1 MGHDRNSGFDYGF
14 NRIYDFSSPL
24 QFDRIAATPIN
35 WPDLSQSTFSVTP
48 TLGQKGDVLTYTLQ
62 IRNTGVADGEVTMTN
77 RLPDSLA
84 LIPNSL
90 QPNIGVIQSNGQ
102 VITWNVSVAVGN
114 TASLTYTAIIAD
126 IPPDF
131 ALRNRATLAEGLGSS
146 LSLEAIATVKGIP
159 IFLPIVLK

>member
-1 MGHDRNSGFDYGF
+1 MG
-14 NRIYDFSSPL
+14 YDSHFI

-48 TLGQKGDVLTYTLQ
+48 TLGQKGDALTYTLQ
-62 IRNTGVADGEVTMTN
+62 IRNTGFADGEVTMTN

-84 LIPNSL
+84 LSPNSL
-90 QPNIGVIQSNGQ
+90 QPSIGVIQSNGQ
-102 VITWNVSVAVGN
+102 VITWNVSVAMGN
-114 TASLTYTAIIAD
+114 TASLTYTAIITD

-146 LSLEAIATVKGIP
+146 LSLEAIAMVKGIP
-159 IFLPIVLK
+159 IYLPIVLK